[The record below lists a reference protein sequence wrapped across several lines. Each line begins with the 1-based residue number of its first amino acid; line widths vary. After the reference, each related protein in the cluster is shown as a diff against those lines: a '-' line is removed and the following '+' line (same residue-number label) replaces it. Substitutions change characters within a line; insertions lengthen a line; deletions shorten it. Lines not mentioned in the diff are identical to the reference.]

1 MVVWWLFFFHSCD
14 ELLISLVDP
23 TTLNNTS
30 FSPFKCNCLRLQVTL
45 NESGCQ
51 SQYRAFILHTQNHCM
66 LIYFSAW
73 HKNQSSSK
81 SSAHSPPPPPVQPP
95 KPPSPIRA
103 VKLEFQ
109 DQEIHKLEK
118 FGKLLAGPNTDLGKN
133 IFFYILLQ
141 YCDHLLMLA
150 FTFSEA
156 IRKLSWSGIP
166 VTVRP
171 TTWQLLCVSWLSC
184 NWLLCCSILY
194 GFYSKATL
202 PNCSSSLPDT
212 AQISR
217 PPYRLSTLLNKI
229 HFSVSL
235 CFRLELTPFVIKI
248 HSINGF
254 CGSFAHIL
262 SVTRQFCQK
271 IGVHLKYM

>member
-1 MVVWWLFFFHSCD
+1 M
-14 ELLISLVDP
+14 SLEILMVDP
-23 TTLNNTS
+23 TTLSNAN
-30 FSPFKCNCLRLQVTL
+30 FPPLKCDCSPLLVTV
-45 NESGCQ
+45 NESGSQC
-51 SQYRAFILHTQNHCM
+51 QYRAFILHTQDHCM
-66 LIYFSAW
+66 LIYFSAR

-133 IFFYILLQ
+133 IICYILLH
-141 YCDHLLMLA
+141 YFDHLLILA

-171 TTWQLLCVSWLSC
+171 TTWQLLCVSLLSC
-184 NWLLCCSILY
+184 NWLLCYILY

-212 AQISR
+212 AQICPS
-217 PPYRLSTLLNKI
+217 PYRSPTFLNKI
-229 HFSVSL
+229 QFSTSL
-235 CFRLELTPFVIKI
+235 CLRLELTP
-248 HSINGF
+248 
-254 CGSFAHIL
+254 L
-262 SVTRQFCQK
+262 
-271 IGVHLKYM
+271 L

>member
-1 MVVWWLFFFHSCD
+1 MIVWSHFFYQSCY
-14 ELLISLVDP
+14 ELLMSLGIVMVDP
-23 TTLNNTS
+23 TTLNNTN
-30 FSPFKCNCLRLQVTL
+30 FSPFKWDCLSLQVTL

-51 SQYRAFILHTQNHCM
+51 SQYRAFILHTQNHCI
-66 LIYFSAW
+66 LIYFAAR

-133 IFFYILLQ
+133 IIFYILLQ
-141 YCDHLLMLA
+141 YCYHLLILA

-171 TTWQLLCVSWLSC
+171 TTWQLLCVSLLNC
-184 NWLLCCSILY
+184 NCLLCRYILY
-194 GFYSKATL
+194 GFFSKATL
-202 PNCSSSLPDT
+202 ADCSRSLQDT
-212 AQISR
+212 AQISL
-217 PPYRLSTLLNKI
+217 PAYRLPTFLNKI
-229 HFSVSL
+229 QFYAPL
-235 CFRLELTPFVIKI
+235 CFRLELTP
-248 HSINGF
+248 
-254 CGSFAHIL
+254 L
-262 SVTRQFCQK
+262 
-271 IGVHLKYM
+271 L

>member
-1 MVVWWLFFFHSCD
+1 M
-14 ELLISLVDP
+14 SLEIVMVDP

-30 FSPFKCNCLRLQVTL
+30 FSPFKCDCLRLQVTL

-66 LIYFSAW
+66 LIYFAAR

-133 IFFYILLQ
+133 IIFL
-141 YCDHLLMLA
+141 H
-150 FTFSEA
+150 TVA
-156 IRKLSWSGIP
+156 I
-166 VTVRP
+166 
-171 TTWQLLCVSWLSC
+171 
-184 NWLLCCSILY
+184 
-194 GFYSKATL
+194 
-202 PNCSSSLPDT
+202 
-212 AQISR
+212 
-217 PPYRLSTLLNKI
+217 
-229 HFSVSL
+229 
-235 CFRLELTPFVIKI
+235 
-248 HSINGF
+248 
-254 CGSFAHIL
+254 IL
-262 SVTRQFCQK
+262 SVVDLGFYIFRGHKEIELVRYSSHCTPNNLAATLCKF
-271 IGVHLKYM
+271 VEL